1 MNFHFDCNSLCVVY
15 LITCK
20 VCKKQYTGSTVTKC
34 RACFNQ
40 YKSNLKL
47 YREARRGFFQEKLIE
62 HFFNHGHNGSY
73 KDMMVQIIDFCD
85 PKNQEKRDEFGM
97 DKLSKLYS
105 EGLNFKRINQQRVF

>member
-1 MNFHFDCNSLCVVY
+1 MQKAVY
-15 LITCK
+15 WLNIHK
-20 VCKKQYTGSTVTKC
+20 VQS
-34 RACFNQ
+34 ALQQ

-47 YREARRGFFQEKLIE
+47 YGEGRTGFFQEKLIE
-62 HFFNHGHNGSY
+62 HLFNHGHNGSY

>member
-1 MNFHFDCNSLCVVY
+1 M
-15 LITCK
+15 
-20 VCKKQYTGSTVTKC
+20 
-34 RACFNQ
+34 
-40 YKSNLKL
+40 
-47 YREARRGFFQEKLIE
+47 
-62 HFFNHGHNGSY
+62 FNHGHNGSY